1 MSELT
6 VTGKAAA
13 AAGYPCGTVTP
24 TALGAPAVSAV
35 LAGPPA
41 PPPRSRGAHRRRPG
55 AASGR
60 PERMPLPSVT
70 PPAAGRTIPPAAQPA
85 GTAVQKGNHHRV
97 AGPEAFR

>member
-41 PPPRSRGAHRRRPG
+41 PPPG
-55 AASGR
+55 AA
-60 PERMPLPSVT
+60 ERTGGGPAPR
-70 PPAAGRTIPPAAQPA
+70 PAARSGCRSGA
-85 GTAVQKGNHHRV
+85 
-97 AGPEAFR
+97 